1 MDEEDPK
8 DDPQD
13 DPKQDGIYRTIQN
26 LMLANLFVGGLL
38 ILLGE
43 GYFKSQQ
50 VTEFGFMLGFIG
62 ALLYFFF
69 RWLAG
74 RAARRNKS

>member
-1 MDEEDPK
+1 MEEEDPK
-8 DDPQD
+8 DH
-13 DPKQDGIYRTIQN
+13 PKHDGIYRAIQG

-43 GYFKSQQ
+43 GYFKSQPL
-50 VTEFGFMLGFIG
+50 TEFGFMLGLIG

-69 RWLAG
+69 RWLAT
-74 RAARRNKS
+74 RAARRNTG

>member
-1 MDEEDPK
+1 MEEEDPK
-8 DDPQD
+8 DDPQE
-13 DPKQDGIYRTIQN
+13 DPRQDGIYRTIQN
-26 LMLANLFVGGLL
+26 LMLANLFVAGLL

-43 GYFKSQQ
+43 GYFKKPQ

>member
-1 MDEEDPK
+1 MQEDDPK
-8 DDPQD
+8 DDPQ
-13 DPKQDGIYRTIQN
+13 QNGIYRAIQG

-43 GYFKSQQ
+43 GYFKSQPL
-50 VTEFGFMLGFIG
+50 TEFGFILGLIG

-69 RWLAG
+69 RWLAT
-74 RAARRNKS
+74 RAARRNKG

>member
-8 DDPQD
+8 D